1 MTGMDVLKC
10 PVCKKGNLLTNEL
23 HLGYKAPPGCAANFI
38 HWTNEN

>member
-23 HLGYKAPPGCAANFI
+23 HLGYKARALLVVKTMIGADF
-38 HWTNEN
+38 